1 MLCYPSTNG
10 EHTKNEQTETSS
22 LVPSS
27 ELLLAVAFH
36 NKVMY
41 QCSWKGRPPP
51 SQDSIKYNQWGTYLK
66 EMLLEKDWGYLGA
79 VFKL

>member
-10 EHTKNEQTETSS
+10 EHAKNEQTETSS

-36 NKVMY
+36 NELMY
-41 QCSWKGRPPP
+41 QCSWRAGLHLHRT
-51 SQDSIKYNQWGTYLK
+51 Q
-66 EMLLEKDWGYLGA
+66 
-79 VFKL
+79 